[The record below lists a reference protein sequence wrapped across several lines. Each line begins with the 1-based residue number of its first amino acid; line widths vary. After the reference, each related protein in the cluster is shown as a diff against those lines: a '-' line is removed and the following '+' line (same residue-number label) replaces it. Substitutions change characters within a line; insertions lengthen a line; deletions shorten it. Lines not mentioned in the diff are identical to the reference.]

1 MGSKLNKHEVDAM
14 DRAED
19 MNVIGQRKEE
29 YNITTFMITMA
40 IKQRSKIV

>member
-1 MGSKLNKHEVDAM
+1 MIKHEVDAM

-19 MNVIGQRKEE
+19 MGVIDQRKKE

-40 IKQRSKIV
+40 ITQRSKIV